1 VLHWETY
8 DNNDA
13 ARRERLEGYDLAIKA
28 LGIYTGKDGAPAR
41 GWTEV
46 MAKTVS
52 KPPRA
57 GDRQILREIL
67 IVRGFK
73 ME

>member
-1 VLHWETY
+1 MTLGSAG
-8 DNNDA
+8 A
-13 ARRERLEGYDLAIKA
+13 AGGLRPDHSRR
-28 LGIYTGKDGAPAR
+28 LGIYAGKDGAPAR

-57 GDRQILREIL
+57 GDWQILRQILIE
-67 IVRGFK
+67 RGFK